1 MFGISGFELVIV
13 LVLALIL
20 LGPERLPD
28 AAKTFGKVMR
38 EVRRATDDLKD
49 KFEDEIYAD
58 ERKVRPALVPPVP
71 AAPVPGPAGP
81 PPVASAENVPGLEA
95 ALAEPSPP
103 PASPRTPPTA

>member
-1 MFGISGFELVIV
+1 MFGISGTELVIV
-13 LVLALIL
+13 LLLALIL
-20 LGPERLPD
+20 LGPDRLPE

-38 EVRRATDDLKD
+38 DVRRATEDLKD

-81 PPVASAENVPGLEA
+81 PPLASADNVPGLEA
-95 ALAEPSPP
+95 ALADAPAAPHAKPSD
-103 PASPRTPPTA
+103 PTA